1 MKRIAKLGL
10 IATALTAIWGTA
22 LADITVGV
30 VVSATGPAASLGI
43 PEKNTVAL
51 MPQTMGGQKVNYV
64 ILDDAS
70 DTTAAVSNT
79 RKLISENKADIIIG
93 SSTTPNSLAMID
105 VVAEGKT
112 PMITLGAS
120 ARIISPMDDKKKWV
134 FKTPQND
141 SMMAGAIVDHM
152 AKSGVK
158 TVGFI
163 GFNDAYGEGWLQEFK
178 KSAEAKGIKVI
189 ATEAF
194 SRSDTSVTG
203 QALKIMGA
211 KPDAVLVAGSG
222 TPAALPEKTL
232 KERGYKGKYYQTHG
246 VANADFLRVGGK
258 DVEGTLLPAGP
269 VLVSHQLPD
278 AHPVKKAAVAYV
290 DAYETKY
297 GKGTAATFGAHTWDA
312 GKVLEAAVPEALKK
326 GQPGTVE
333 FRTALRDAMEKTS
346 GVAGAHGVFT
356 MSPTDHLGIQHGVVM
371 VKIENGTWKY
381 QP

>member
-10 IATALTAIWGTA
+10 VAAALTAIWGTA

-79 RKLISENKADIIIG
+79 RKLISESKADIIIG
-93 SSTTPNSLAMID
+93 SSITPNSLAMID
-105 VVAEGKT
+105 VVAEAKT
-112 PMITLGAS
+112 PMITLAAS
-120 ARIISPMDDKKKWV
+120 ARIIEPMDAKKAWV

-141 SMMAGAIVDHM
+141 AMMAQAIVDHM
-152 AKSGVK
+152 AKSDIK

-163 GFNDAYGEGWLQEFK
+163 GFNDAYGEGWLQVFK
-178 KSAEAKGIKVI
+178 AATEAKGIKLV
-189 ATEAF
+189 ATEAY
-194 SRSDTSVTG
+194 SRNDTSVTG

-258 DVEGTLLPAGP
+258 DVNGTLLPAGP
-269 VLVSHQLPD
+269 VLVAHQLPD
-278 AHPVKKAAVAYV
+278 SHPVKKSAVAYV
-290 DAYETKY
+290 DGYEAKY
-297 GKGTAATFGAHTWDA
+297 GKGSAATFGAHTWDA

-326 GQPGTVE
+326 AKPGTAE
-333 FRTALRDAMEKTS
+333 FRAALRDALEHTKN
-346 GVAGAHGVFT
+346 VAGAHGIFT
-356 MSPTDHLGIQHGVVM
+356 MSPTDHLGIQNGVVM
-371 VKIENGTWKY
+371 VKIENGAWKY